1 MGMKSTTVK
10 KVLRKKLT
18 DWQQSITN
26 EAVRDLVRK
35 DTIVSGGCIASML
48 MGDPVNDFDIYFRT
62 RETARAVA
70 EYYVNNFNDTK
81 GLLKH
86 KAAHHVNPEVRDEKI
101 TNLRGEEEDR
111 IIIFMKSSG
120 VAGENQAAYAYFETH
135 ASEEAEDNFMDSLG
149 DTGYGYNSLVA
160 DPLVVAEQIR
170 SEVRGD
176 QGVKT
181 KKVAYR
187 PVFLTDNAI
196 TLSDQVQL
204 IIRFYGTPSEIHDNY
219 DYAHAMCHYDW
230 CNDSL
235 VTPQEALLSMMS
247 KALIYRGSLYPLC
260 SMMRLRKFLGRGWRI
275 SAGQII
281 KIAHQVRSI
290 DFNNPKVLREQLMGV
305 DAAYMGELISA
316 IETAPGK
323 IDETYLAKLI
333 DEVFD
338 A

>member
-1 MGMKSTTVK
+1 M
-10 KVLRKKLT
+10 
-18 DWQQSITN
+18 
-26 EAVRDLVRK
+26 A
-35 DTIVSGGCIASML
+35 
-48 MGDPVNDFDIYFRT
+48 
-62 RETARAVA
+62 
-70 EYYVNNFNDTK
+70 
-81 GLLKH
+81 
-86 KAAHHVNPEVRDEKI
+86 
-101 TNLRGEEEDR
+101 
-111 IIIFMKSSG
+111 
-120 VAGENQAAYAYFETH
+120 
-135 ASEEAEDNFMDSLG
+135 SLG
-149 DTGYGYNSLVA
+149 QNEYGYDSLVA
-160 DPLVVAEQIR
+160 DSLGVAEELR

-176 QGVKT
+176 QGVKV
-181 KKVAYR
+181 KKAAYR